1 MRWFPLQGIM
11 MHAADSIQCPAENL
25 KKLLNLFSMFK
36 VNIIYDETIGNKY
49 VPDAAGIMCIN
60 CGKRIHCSLDNQ
72 KI

>member
-1 MRWFPLQGIM
+1 
-11 MHAADSIQCPAENL
+11 
-25 KKLLNLFSMFK
+25 MFK